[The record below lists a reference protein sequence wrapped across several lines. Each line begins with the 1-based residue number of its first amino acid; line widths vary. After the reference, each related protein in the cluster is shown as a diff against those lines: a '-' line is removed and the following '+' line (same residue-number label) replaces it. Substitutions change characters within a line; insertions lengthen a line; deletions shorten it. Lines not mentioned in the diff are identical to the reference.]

1 MTSRTRVVVIGGGQ
15 NCEHD
20 VSLASAASVA
30 EALDRERYDVDRL
43 TVGRDGGW
51 HDGDG
56 RPLPGGLAE
65 AVARIQA
72 SDVVFPALH
81 GPRGEDGTLAALCEL
96 AGRPYVGSGVRA
108 GALAMDKQATKRIAA
123 GLGIATARGAV
134 VTSSSAPA
142 PPVGLPVVV
151 KPVAAGSSF
160 GVSRADSAAELE
172 RALTAAL
179 EFDDRAL
186 IEEAVVGREVD
197 IAVVQRPDGSL
208 LVGPPLEIVLDGRAL
223 FDTGNKYDGSA
234 QFRVPASLA
243 ADDLA
248 QLESAAL
255 AMFAALGCAG
265 LARFDFFVTAERVV
279 LNEVNTMPGM
289 TEHSQVP
296 RMFAAVGLPYPRLI
310 DTVIQTAIRASLGAA
325 VPA

>member
-1 MTSRTRVVVIGGGQ
+1 MSLVGASQVLAGCDVAFPVV
-15 NCEHD
+15 
-20 VSLASAASVA
+20 
-30 EALDRERYDVDRL
+30 
-43 TVGRDGGW
+43 
-51 HDGDG
+51 
-56 RPLPGGLAE
+56 
-65 AVARIQA
+65 
-72 SDVVFPALH
+72 H
-81 GPRGEDGTLAALCEL
+81 GPHGEDGTLAALCEL

-265 LARFDFFVTAERVV
+265 LARFDFFVTRTRGAERGQHHARHDRAF
-279 LNEVNTMPGM
+279 PGA
-289 TEHSQVP
+289 EDV
-296 RMFAAVGLPYPRLI
+296 RCR
-310 DTVIQTAIRASLGAA
+310 RAA
-325 VPA
+325 VPAADRHCYPDSHPGIARRGRPCVTGLIGSQPRAQDNPCGRRRERGSIAEHTRPLSSSLGGHVINAPPRELLIARA